1 MHESKT
7 IQSCAMGVKAM
18 VNRINP
24 DLDMFWE
31 NPNATPVKRFIPEPV
46 NNKPKPKRKKRSKKK
61 DMEFARSF
69 RGRPI
74 KRLLYRLLKW
84 LTK

>member
-1 MHESKT
+1 
-7 IQSCAMGVKAM
+7 M
-18 VNRINP
+18 VNRFNP
-24 DLDMFWE
+24 DLDMFWA
-31 NPNATPVKRFIPEPV
+31 NPNAKPVISHIPEPIQE
-46 NNKPKPKRKKRSKKK
+46 KPKVKRKKRKSKK

-69 RGRPI
+69 KNRPI